1 MNRALVSSETHP
13 FSSTESWRS
22 RSIRRIAWARRSS
35 SADVRPG
42 SGRGIAFAG
51 GLVPVVDTWRPQFP
65 AHYGRAR
72 LRAQM
77 AGVAGGPA
85 NANVSVGVFEEFWVA
100 AKQLAGQVALVTG
113 VNKRIGRS
121 ISLRLAAEG
130 ASVAVNYRGA
140 KQDADAVVREIVAA
154 GGKAA
159 AFQADVTKR
168 AEVERLFA
176 AAAKE
181 FGRLDILVN
190 NAGEFFAAKFEEL
203 TDEQWDGI
211 LDINLKSQFLCA
223 QAAAKIMKRQGRGRI
238 V

>member
-77 AGVAGGPA
+77 ARVAARPA
-85 NANVSVGVFEEFWVA
+85 NSNASVRGFAQPWGA
-100 AKQLAGQVALVTG
+100 AKQLAGQ
-113 VNKRIGRS
+113 
-121 ISLRLAAEG
+121 
-130 ASVAVNYRGA
+130 
-140 KQDADAVVREIVAA
+140 
-154 GGKAA
+154 
-159 AFQADVTKR
+159 
-168 AEVERLFA
+168 
-176 AAAKE
+176 
-181 FGRLDILVN
+181 
-190 NAGEFFAAKFEEL
+190 
-203 TDEQWDGI
+203 
-211 LDINLKSQFLCA
+211 
-223 QAAAKIMKRQGRGRI
+223 
-238 V
+238 